1 MQLLKEINS
10 ILITGGT
17 GSFGKAF
24 MERILNS
31 YPNIKKIVIY
41 SRDELKQWELQQKYP
56 FENEI
61 RNLGLKVTGPR
72 LKILSIF
79 EESKSRHLSAED
91 VYQALKTKSSEV
103 GMATV
108 YRALSNF
115 EKVGILVK
123 STFEDGKAVFEINE
137 GRHHDHLICMEC
149 GEVEEFV
156 DEEIERR
163 QKQIAIKKG
172 FTLKNH
178 SLALYGSCNKLNCAH
193 KSEK

>member
-1 MQLLKEINS
+1 MSNERKKVSAFYNLLLT
-10 ILITGGT
+10 ILYYICM
-17 GSFGKAF
+17 AH
-24 MERILNS
+24 
-31 YPNIKKIVIY
+31 
-41 SRDELKQWELQQKYP
+41 KYP

-79 EESKSRHLSAED
+79 EESRSRHLSAED
-91 VYQALKTKSSEV
+91 VYQALKTKSSEI

-123 STFEDGKAVFEINE
+123 STFDNGKAVFEINQ
-137 GRHHDHLICMEC
+137 GIHHDHLICMEC

-163 QKQIAIKKG
+163 QKQIAIKRG

-178 SLALYGSCNKLNCAH
+178 SLALYGSCNKPDCVH

>member
-1 MQLLKEINS
+1 M
-10 ILITGGT
+10 
-17 GSFGKAF
+17 AH
-24 MERILNS
+24 
-31 YPNIKKIVIY
+31 
-41 SRDELKQWELQQKYP
+41 KYP

-79 EESKSRHLSAED
+79 EESRSRHLSAED
-91 VYQALKTKSSEV
+91 VYQALKTKSSEI

-115 EKVGILVK
+115 EKVGILAK
-123 STFEDGKAVFEINE
+123 STFDDGKAVFEINQ

-178 SLALYGSCNKLNCAH
+178 SLALYGSCNKPDCVH

>member
-1 MQLLKEINS
+1 M
-10 ILITGGT
+10 
-17 GSFGKAF
+17 AH
-24 MERILNS
+24 
-31 YPNIKKIVIY
+31 
-41 SRDELKQWELQQKYP
+41 KYP

-79 EESKSRHLSAED
+79 EESRSRHLSAED
-91 VYQALKTKSSEV
+91 VYQALKTNSSEV

-123 STFEDGKAVFEINE
+123 STFDDGKAVFEINQ

-178 SLALYGSCNKLNCAH
+178 SLALCGSCNKPNCVY

>member
-1 MQLLKEINS
+1 MKH
-10 ILITGGT
+10 
-17 GSFGKAF
+17 
-24 MERILNS
+24 
-31 YPNIKKIVIY
+31 
-41 SRDELKQWELQQKYP
+41 KYP
-56 FENEI
+56 SENEI

-79 EESKSRHLSAED
+79 EESRSRHLSAED

-123 STFEDGKAVFEINE
+123 STFDDGKAVFEINQ

-178 SLALYGSCNKLNCAH
+178 SLALYGSCNKPDCVH

>member
-1 MQLLKEINS
+1 
-10 ILITGGT
+10 
-17 GSFGKAF
+17 
-24 MERILNS
+24 MEH
-31 YPNIKKIVIY
+31 
-41 SRDELKQWELQQKYP
+41 KYP

-123 STFEDGKAVFEINE
+123 STFEDGKAVFEINH

-178 SLALYGSCNKLNCAH
+178 SLALYGSCNKSNCAH

>member
-1 MQLLKEINS
+1 MLYY
-10 ILITGGT
+10 IT
-17 GSFGKAF
+17 
-24 MERILNS
+24 MEH
-31 YPNIKKIVIY
+31 
-41 SRDELKQWELQQKYP
+41 KYP

-91 VYQALKTKSSEV
+91 VYQALKTNSSDV
-103 GMATV
+103 GMATI
-108 YRALSNF
+108 YRALANF
-115 EKVGILVK
+115 EKAGILVK

-137 GRHHDHLICMEC
+137 GKHHDHLICIEC
-149 GEVEEFV
+149 GEVVCFV

-163 QKQIAIKKG
+163 QKKIASKRG

-178 SLALYGSCNKLNCAH
+178 SLVLYGSCQKCESKLGT
-193 KSEK
+193 

>member
-1 MQLLKEINS
+1 M
-10 ILITGGT
+10 TH
-17 GSFGKAF
+17 
-24 MERILNS
+24 
-31 YPNIKKIVIY
+31 
-41 SRDELKQWELQQKYP
+41 KYP

-79 EESKSRHLSAED
+79 EESRSRHLSAED
-91 VYQALKTKSSEV
+91 VYQALKTKSSEI

-123 STFEDGKAVFEINE
+123 STFDNGKAVFEINQ

-163 QKQIAIKKG
+163 QKQIAIKRG

-178 SLALYGSCNKLNCAH
+178 SLALYGSCNKPDCVH

>member
-1 MQLLKEINS
+1 MSNERKKVFAFYNLPLT
-10 ILITGGT
+10 ILYYICM
-17 GSFGKAF
+17 AH
-24 MERILNS
+24 
-31 YPNIKKIVIY
+31 
-41 SRDELKQWELQQKYP
+41 KYP

-123 STFEDGKAVFEINE
+123 STFEDGKAVFEINQ
-137 GRHHDHLICMEC
+137 GKHHDHLICMEC

-163 QKQIAIKKG
+163 QKQIAMKKG
-172 FTLKNH
+172 FTLKSH
-178 SLALYGSCNKLNCAH
+178 SLALYGSCNKPNCVH

>member
-1 MQLLKEINS
+1 M
-10 ILITGGT
+10 
-17 GSFGKAF
+17 AH
-24 MERILNS
+24 
-31 YPNIKKIVIY
+31 
-41 SRDELKQWELQQKYP
+41 KYP

-79 EESKSRHLSAED
+79 EESKSRHFSAED
-91 VYQALKTKSSEV
+91 VYQALKTNSSEV

-123 STFEDGKAVFEINE
+123 STFDNGKAVFEINQ
-137 GRHHDHLICMEC
+137 GIHHDHLICMEC

-163 QKQIAIKKG
+163 QKQIAIKRG

-178 SLALYGSCNKLNCAH
+178 SLALYGSCNKPDCVH

>member
-1 MQLLKEINS
+1 MSNERKKVSAFYNLLLT
-10 ILITGGT
+10 ILYYICMTH
-17 GSFGKAF
+17 
-24 MERILNS
+24 
-31 YPNIKKIVIY
+31 
-41 SRDELKQWELQQKYP
+41 KYP

-79 EESKSRHLSAED
+79 EESRSRHLSAED
-91 VYQALKTKSSEV
+91 VYQALKTKSSEI

-123 STFEDGKAVFEINE
+123 STFDNGKAVFEINQ
-137 GRHHDHLICMEC
+137 GIHHDHLICMEC

-163 QKQIAIKKG
+163 QKQIAIKRG

-178 SLALYGSCNKLNCAH
+178 SLALYGSCNKPHCAH

>member
-1 MQLLKEINS
+1 
-10 ILITGGT
+10 
-17 GSFGKAF
+17 
-24 MERILNS
+24 ME
-31 YPNIKKIVIY
+31 
-41 SRDELKQWELQQKYP
+41 DKYP

-72 LKILSIF
+72 LKILSTF

-91 VYQALKTKSSEV
+91 VYQALKTKSSEI

-123 STFEDGKAVFEINE
+123 STFDDGKAVFEINQ

-178 SLALYGSCNKLNCAH
+178 SLALYGSCNKHDCVH
-193 KSEK
+193 KSKK

>member
-1 MQLLKEINS
+1 MPHEQ
-10 ILITGGT
+10 
-17 GSFGKAF
+17 
-24 MERILNS
+24 
-31 YPNIKKIVIY
+31 KKISSFYYLSITILY
-41 SRDELKQWELQQKYP
+41 YIGMEDKYP

-91 VYQALKTKSSEV
+91 VYQALKIKSSEV

-108 YRALSNF
+108 YRALANF

-137 GRHHDHLICMEC
+137 GIHHDHLICMEC

-163 QKQIAIKKG
+163 QKEIAARKG

-178 SLALYGSCNKLNCAH
+178 SLALYGSCNKLDCVH
-193 KSEK
+193 KTEK

>member
-1 MQLLKEINS
+1 MSNERKKVSAFYNLLLT
-10 ILITGGT
+10 ILYYICM
-17 GSFGKAF
+17 AH
-24 MERILNS
+24 
-31 YPNIKKIVIY
+31 
-41 SRDELKQWELQQKYP
+41 KYP

-79 EESKSRHLSAED
+79 GESRSRHLSAED

-123 STFEDGKAVFEINE
+123 STFDDGKAVFEINQ

-178 SLALYGSCNKLNCAH
+178 SLALYGSCNKPDCVY

>member
-1 MQLLKEINS
+1 
-10 ILITGGT
+10 
-17 GSFGKAF
+17 
-24 MERILNS
+24 ME
-31 YPNIKKIVIY
+31 
-41 SRDELKQWELQQKYP
+41 DKYP
-56 FENEI
+56 FEDEI

-79 EESKSRHLSAED
+79 ENSNSRHLSAED
-91 VYQALKTKSSEV
+91 VYQALKTKSDEV

-108 YRALSNF
+108 YRALANF

-137 GRHHDHLICMEC
+137 GIHHDHLICIEC
-149 GEVEEFV
+149 GEVKEFV

-163 QKQIAIKKG
+163 QKEIAIDKG

-178 SLALYGSCNKLNCAH
+178 SLALYGSCNKPDCAH

>member
-1 MQLLKEINS
+1 
-10 ILITGGT
+10 
-17 GSFGKAF
+17 
-24 MERILNS
+24 MEH
-31 YPNIKKIVIY
+31 
-41 SRDELKQWELQQKYP
+41 KYP

-123 STFEDGKAVFEINE
+123 STFDNGKAVFEINQ

-178 SLALYGSCNKLNCAH
+178 SLALYGSCNKHDCVR

>member
-1 MQLLKEINS
+1 MSNERKKVSAFYNLLLT
-10 ILITGGT
+10 ILYYICM
-17 GSFGKAF
+17 AH
-24 MERILNS
+24 
-31 YPNIKKIVIY
+31 
-41 SRDELKQWELQQKYP
+41 KYP

-115 EKVGILVK
+115 EKVGILIK

-137 GRHHDHLICMEC
+137 GTHHDHLICMEC

-163 QKQIAIKKG
+163 QKEIAVRKG

-178 SLALYGSCNKLNCAH
+178 SLALYGSCNKPDCVH

>member
-1 MQLLKEINS
+1 
-10 ILITGGT
+10 
-17 GSFGKAF
+17 
-24 MERILNS
+24 MEH
-31 YPNIKKIVIY
+31 
-41 SRDELKQWELQQKYP
+41 KYP

-91 VYQALKTKSSEV
+91 VYQALKTKSTEV

-108 YRALSNF
+108 YRALANF
-115 EKVGILVK
+115 ERVGILVK
-123 STFEDGKAVFEINE
+123 STFEDGKSVFEINR
-137 GRHHDHLICMEC
+137 GTHHDHLICIEC

-163 QKQIAIKKG
+163 QKQIAAKKG

-178 SLALYGSCNKLNCAH
+178 SLALYGSCNKLGCVR
-193 KSEK
+193 KIGR

>member
-1 MQLLKEINS
+1 MSNERKKVSAFYNLLLT
-10 ILITGGT
+10 ILYYIW
-17 GSFGKAF
+17 
-24 MERILNS
+24 ME
-31 YPNIKKIVIY
+31 
-41 SRDELKQWELQQKYP
+41 DKYP

-72 LKILSIF
+72 LKILSVF

>member
-1 MQLLKEINS
+1 MSNERKKVSAFYNLPLT
-10 ILITGGT
+10 ILYYICM
-17 GSFGKAF
+17 AH
-24 MERILNS
+24 
-31 YPNIKKIVIY
+31 
-41 SRDELKQWELQQKYP
+41 KYP

-79 EESKSRHLSAED
+79 EESRSRHLSAED

-123 STFEDGKAVFEINE
+123 STFDDGKAVFEINQ

-149 GEVEEFV
+149 A
-156 DEEIERR
+156 
-163 QKQIAIKKG
+163 KSK
-172 FTLKNH
+172 
-178 SLALYGSCNKLNCAH
+178 SL
-193 KSEK
+193 

>member
-1 MQLLKEINS
+1 MVIPYY
-10 ILITGGT
+10 IR
-17 GSFGKAF
+17 
-24 MERILNS
+24 MEH
-31 YPNIKKIVIY
+31 
-41 SRDELKQWELQQKYP
+41 KYP

-91 VYQALKTKSSEV
+91 VYQALKTQSSEV
-103 GMATV
+103 GMVTV

-115 EKVGILVK
+115 EKVGILIK
-123 STFEDGKAVFEINE
+123 STFEDGKAVFEINH
-137 GRHHDHLICMEC
+137 GRNHDHLICMEC

>member
-1 MQLLKEINS
+1 
-10 ILITGGT
+10 
-17 GSFGKAF
+17 
-24 MERILNS
+24 
-31 YPNIKKIVIY
+31 
-41 SRDELKQWELQQKYP
+41 
-56 FENEI
+56 
-61 RNLGLKVTGPR
+61 
-72 LKILSIF
+72 
-79 EESKSRHLSAED
+79 
-91 VYQALKTKSSEV
+91 
-103 GMATV
+103 MATV

-123 STFEDGKAVFEINE
+123 STFEDGKAVFEINH

-178 SLALYGSCNKLNCAH
+178 SLALYGSCNKPDCVH

>member
-1 MQLLKEINS
+1 
-10 ILITGGT
+10 
-17 GSFGKAF
+17 
-24 MERILNS
+24 MEH
-31 YPNIKKIVIY
+31 
-41 SRDELKQWELQQKYP
+41 KYP

-79 EESKSRHLSAED
+79 EESSARHLSAED
-91 VYQALKTKSSEV
+91 IYQALKIKSSNV
-103 GMATV
+103 GMATI
-108 YRALSNF
+108 YRALGHF
-115 EKVGILVK
+115 EKVGILAK

-137 GRHHDHLICMEC
+137 GDHHDHLICIEC

-163 QKQIAIKKG
+163 QKIIATKRG

-178 SLALYGSCNKLNCAH
+178 SLALYGSCNKIDCEN
-193 KSEK
+193 KPTK

>member
-1 MQLLKEINS
+1 MSNERKKVSAFYNLPLT
-10 ILITGGT
+10 ILYYICM
-17 GSFGKAF
+17 AH
-24 MERILNS
+24 
-31 YPNIKKIVIY
+31 
-41 SRDELKQWELQQKYP
+41 KYP

-79 EESKSRHLSAED
+79 EESRSRHLSAED

-123 STFEDGKAVFEINE
+123 STFDDGKAVFEINQ

-163 QKQIAIKKG
+163 QKQIAIKRG

-178 SLALYGSCNKLNCAH
+178 SLALYGSCNKPDCVH

>member
-1 MQLLKEINS
+1 MSNERKKVFAFYNLPLT
-10 ILITGGT
+10 ILYYICM
-17 GSFGKAF
+17 AH
-24 MERILNS
+24 
-31 YPNIKKIVIY
+31 
-41 SRDELKQWELQQKYP
+41 KYP

-79 EESKSRHLSAED
+79 EESRSRHLSAED

-123 STFEDGKAVFEINE
+123 STFEDGKAVFEINH

-178 SLALYGSCNKLNCAH
+178 SLALYGSCNKPNCAH

>member
-1 MQLLKEINS
+1 M
-10 ILITGGT
+10 
-17 GSFGKAF
+17 AH
-24 MERILNS
+24 
-31 YPNIKKIVIY
+31 
-41 SRDELKQWELQQKYP
+41 KYP

-91 VYQALKTKSSEV
+91 IYQALKTKSSEV

-123 STFEDGKAVFEINE
+123 STFEDGKAVFEINQ
-137 GRHHDHLICMEC
+137 GKHHDHLICIEC

-163 QKQIAIKKG
+163 QKQIAIKRG

-178 SLALYGSCNKLNCAH
+178 SLALYGSCNKPDCVH